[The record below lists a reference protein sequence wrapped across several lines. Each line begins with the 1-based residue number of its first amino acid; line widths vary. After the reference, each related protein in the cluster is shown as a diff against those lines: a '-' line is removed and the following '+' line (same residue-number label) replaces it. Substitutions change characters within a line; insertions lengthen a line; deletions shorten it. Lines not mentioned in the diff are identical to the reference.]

1 MIPKYSYATILQP
14 VEDGLTSDEIER
26 EIQSIDN
33 GMGCGDIRDTS
44 GNPDHA
50 DRDDCVVS
58 VKTKKSPK
66 RDDKYSKKESGK
78 DDSLTLNKLKY
89 TQVAEM
95 LHLSDAEKQ
104 RSKEW
109 FMQNKNKSFSSYCL
123 HMGLQEWQKNIL
135 AVMCNDS

>member
-109 FMQNKNKSFSSYCL
+109 FM
-123 HMGLQEWQKNIL
+123 
-135 AVMCNDS
+135 